1 MNIVNRLITVLVLLV
16 AILLA
21 GVAIVVPRQ
30 VITALQQGLTT
41 LGIALTSP
49 LNYVLW
55 ALFWVLVI
63 VVAVL
68 LLWLQIPRGP
78 RHAVRIAQVKGGEAT
93 LSIEAIVQRL
103 QQELGQVT
111 QVQELT
117 PKVTPRGS
125 SVNVHLDLLTDPD
138 VDIPSKTREVL
149 GLARETLE
157 KKMGLKAGKISVQ
170 VKHGALPAKPARVA
184 PSLLPKVEPPVPF
197 TPPPKVEPPA
207 PSTPPAQTNS

>member
-1 MNIVNRLITVLVLLV
+1 MNIVNRLITGLVLLA

-21 GVAIVVPRQ
+21 VAVIVLPRQ
-30 VITALQQGLTT
+30 IITALQQGLTT
-41 LGIALTSP
+41 LGTALTSP

-55 ALFWVLVI
+55 ALFWALVV

-78 RHAVRIAQVKGGEAT
+78 RHAVRIAHVKGGEAT
-93 LSIEAIVQRL
+93 LSTEAIVQRL
-103 QQELGQVT
+103 RQELSQVT

-117 PKVTPRGS
+117 PKVTPSGS

-138 VDIPSKTREVL
+138 VDVPSKTHEVL
-149 GLARETLE
+149 ALARETVE

-170 VKHGALPAKPARVA
+170 VRHGSLPARPARVA
-184 PSLLPKVEPPVPF
+184 PPLM
-197 TPPPKVEPPA
+197 PKVEPPA
-207 PSTPPAQTNS
+207 PPAS

>member
-1 MNIVNRLITVLVLLV
+1 MNIVNRLITVLVLL
-16 AILLA
+16 ASILLA

-30 VITALQQGLTT
+30 ASTALQQGLTA
-41 LGIALTSP
+41 LERALTSP

-55 ALFWVLVI
+55 ALFWALVI

-78 RHAVRIAQVKGGEAT
+78 RNAVRIAQVKGGEAT
-93 LSIEAIVQRL
+93 LSTEAIVQRL
-103 QQELGQVT
+103 RQELGQVT

-125 SVNVHLDLLTDPD
+125 AVNVHLDLLTDPD
-138 VDIPSKTREVL
+138 VDVPSKTYEVL
-149 GLARETLE
+149 ALARETVE

-170 VKHGALPAKPARVA
+170 VRHGALPARPARVA
-184 PSLLPKVEPPVPF
+184 PPLM
-197 TPPPKVEPPA
+197 PKVEPPA
-207 PSTPPAQTNS
+207 PPAS

>member
-21 GVAIVVPRQ
+21 VVAIVVPRQ
-30 VITALQQGLTT
+30 ASTALQQGLTT
-41 LGIALTSP
+41 LGTALTSP

-55 ALFWVLVI
+55 ALFWALVI

-93 LSIEAIVQRL
+93 LSTEAIVQRL
-103 QQELGQVT
+103 RQELGQVP

-125 SVNVHLDLLTDPD
+125 SVDVHLDLLTDPD
-138 VDIPSKTREVL
+138 VDVPNKTRELL
-149 GLARETLE
+149 GLAREIVE
-157 KKMGLKAGKISVQ
+157 KRMGLKPGKISVQ
-170 VKHGALPAKPARVA
+170 VRHGALPARPARVA
-184 PSLLPKVEPPVPF
+184 PLPKVEPPVPS
-197 TPPPKVEPPA
+197 TLPPA
-207 PSTPPAQTNS
+207 PPAQTST